1 VQGLFDSIIEEAEA
15 GSKRLLSIVEKK

>member
-1 VQGLFDSIIEEAEA
+1 VQEFFDSMIEEAEA